1 MLQSSKITDTF
12 IVKIKTEITFD
23 DQLTSKNWARDNVT
37 FALKRALQQV
47 LTNNQLEAE
56 IRIFKEV

>member
-1 MLQSSKITDTF
+1 MLQSSKTTDTF

-37 FALKRALQQV
+37 FALKRALQQI
-47 LTNNQLEAE
+47 LTDNQLEAE

>member
-23 DQLTSKNWARDNVT
+23 DQLASKNWAKDNVT

-47 LTNNQLEAE
+47 LTDNQLEAE